1 MQKPWMNLR
10 GPARMVAMSSTV
22 LLVASGMLGIEAG
35 LVDAGLLN
43 ALGLRSDMVLK
54 PFVMLGYLE
63 ICAIFFSSLGI
74 IAGILGMIFHR
85 PFRYISDRIF
95 LFRARRAGDVSNQ
108 YMYFEDVHPTQARDS
123 QDHVWRD

>member
-10 GPARMVAMSSTV
+10 RPARMVAMSATV
-22 LLVASGMLGIEAG
+22 LLVASGMLGVEAG

-63 ICAIFFSSLGI
+63 ICAIFFSSVGI
-74 IAGILGMIFHR
+74 IVGILGMIFHR

-95 LFRARRAGDVSNQ
+95 LFRARRAGGVSNQ

-123 QDHVWRD
+123 QDHV